1 MTTRN
6 DTGIDRRTL
15 TQFISGFGIE
25 YSWLYANER
34 GSPPVDP
41 DTDWAVFTARDSF
54 MAWEMLHCLAPH
66 IAAIRSS
73 VWLNDD
79 GDIIMPLSISEITL
93 ANAALGKFWRD
104 FDRRTS
110 DLRMHEHKFA
120 PAGRIAR
127 AIYRETIEK
136 FLWHWEGSDAE
147 FREPWRP
154 TQWTHEFPLA
164 LGELLKTLDREAAM
178 LAGIAGT
185 SCIDSPDSHELAIL
199 PLHEHIARYGLGLPS
214 TVHQHRFTK
223 QLRPQDVYTAA
234 HLVRA
239 LDRVEAR
246 DGQNAPR
253 TGAEGRLAHILGA
266 SEAVHTTLEAA
277 TDTWP
282 LRSRMAVIMAAFI
295 SDVVAPTLR
304 VYGACAAV
312 HLVLDAARA
321 RSPVG
326 GAQAA
331 FIGEVVAPT
340 LRYPTDDMPHY
351 GRFVSR
357 LRALHALARELAG
370 DSRLFAGEGAK
381 GEEASYASA

>member
-15 TQFISGFGIE
+15 TQFISGVGIE

-199 PLHEHIARYGLGLPS
+199 PLHEHIARYGLGPAVDRPPAPLHEAAASPGRLYGSPSRPGPS
-214 TVHQHRFTK
+214 TEWRRGTG
-223 QLRPQDVYTAA
+223 RTR
-234 HLVRA
+234 RA
-239 LDRVEAR
+239 P
-246 DGQNAPR
+246 APR
-253 TGAEGRLAHILGA
+253 GAW
-266 SEAVHTTLEAA
+266 HT
-277 TDTWP
+277 
-282 LRSRMAVIMAAFI
+282 S
-295 SDVVAPTLR
+295 
-304 VYGACAAV
+304 
-312 HLVLDAARA
+312 
-321 RSPVG
+321 
-326 GAQAA
+326 
-331 FIGEVVAPT
+331 
-340 LRYPTDDMPHY
+340 
-351 GRFVSR
+351 
-357 LRALHALARELAG
+357 
-370 DSRLFAGEGAK
+370 
-381 GEEASYASA
+381 